1 MACEQYL
8 ERRFQKHSLVM
19 IDRVN
24 QIIAEYHEGRGLAL
38 IVRQIHYQFVA
49 RGWQANT
56 SARYGALVYAITN
69 GRDAG
74 LIDWDA
80 IEDRSRAI
88 QRVSTWRNPE
98 QILAAA
104 AASYRE
110 DLWATQPRHIEIWV
124 EKDSLAGMFDA
135 VHRDYRVPIYPHR
148 GGDSTTNIRAA
159 GVRLA
164 EKIELGAEPLIL
176 LFNDHDPA
184 GWTMRRDIPERL
196 EFYARQPI
204 EVRVLGL
211 TMEQVRRLQPPSN
224 FAKEKDPN
232 HEAYIREFGTEECW
246 ELDALPPDL
255 FDQLARGVIEAELD
269 HEAWRRA
276 LAREARNR
284 RKLTPK
290 KGQRR

>member
-1 MACEQYL
+1 LSREQYL

-19 IDRVN
+19 IERVN
-24 QIIAEYHEGRGLAL
+24 QIIEEYYQGRDLQL
-38 IVRQIHYQFVA
+38 IIRQIHYQFVA

-88 QRVSTWRNPE
+88 QRVSTWENPE
-98 QILAAA
+98 EILAAA

-135 VHRDYRVPIYPHR
+135 LHRDYRVPIYPHR

-164 EKIELGAEPLIL
+164 QKIELGSEPLVL

-184 GWTMRRDIPERL
+184 GITMRRDIPERL

-232 HEAYIREFGTEECW
+232 REAYIREFGTEECW

-255 FDQLARGVIEAELD
+255 FDQLAREVIEAELD
-269 HEAWRRA
+269 LGAWKHA

-290 KGQRR
+290 RR